1 MTHPPKHCRKGV
13 VLLLLCFLLVPLLT
27 LLAFAVD
34 YGFLLQVRT
43 DLQRSADQAA
53 LAAVRDLLPDENGNQ
68 DRDKVRKTLRD
79 YAQSNLTDGFSIRDA
94 DIEIGRYNR
103 STVYKSL
110 ELLATGKPDTVR
122 VTVRRDSMANSSVA
136 LYFARIFDRDQADV
150 AVSSAAVLQSARYL
164 GPGTSVFPI
173 TIKENTWN
181 KIGFGET
188 VSVFGDGR
196 VEDDF
201 GKAIPGNWGSVDI
214 GAASNSTA
222 DLRDQI
228 ENGLRQSDLNQLH
241 DQGAI
246 PDSAHIDS
254 QSPLTVNGD
263 TGFSGGMKHAVS
275 AVHGTIKLLPIY
287 RSSSGGGGNMT
298 FNIVGWG
305 AVEIVDS
312 KFSGNKNS
320 YIDVRKSYMY
330 DSHLEPV
337 RDLSDDSE
345 GMEGIY
351 TSPALAQ

>member
-1 MTHPPKHCRKGV
+1 MTHPPTHCRKGV
-13 VLLLLCFLLVPLLT
+13 VLLLICFLLVPLLT

-164 GPGTSVFPI
+164 GPGTPSSPSRSRRILGTRLVSAKRYPFS
-173 TIKENTWN
+173 
-181 KIGFGET
+181 ET
-188 VSVFGDGR
+188 VVWKMISAR
-196 VEDDF
+196 RSR
-201 GKAIPGNWGSVDI
+201 AIGVPSILAPRPTAQPICGIKSKMDCVKVI
-214 GAASNSTA
+214 STNCMIRERFPTRLILTA
-222 DLRDQI
+222 NRRLR
-228 ENGLRQSDLNQLH
+228 
-241 DQGAI
+241 
-246 PDSAHIDS
+246 
-254 QSPLTVNGD
+254 
-263 TGFSGGMKHAVS
+263 
-275 AVHGTIKLLPIY
+275 
-287 RSSSGGGGNMT
+287 
-298 FNIVGWG
+298 
-305 AVEIVDS
+305 
-312 KFSGNKNS
+312 
-320 YIDVRKSYMY
+320 
-330 DSHLEPV
+330 
-337 RDLSDDSE
+337 
-345 GMEGIY
+345 
-351 TSPALAQ
+351 